1 MKGVR
6 KMNIPNKITISRII
20 LIPFFVIVMMFDFNW
35 GTMSLFGA
43 EMPVHHFI
51 GALIFIFA
59 STTDWVDGYYA
70 RKYNLVT
77 TFGKFLDPL
86 ADKLLVSAA
95 FILMV
100 ELDMAPAWLIIIII
114 SREFAVTGLRLILA
128 GEGEVV
134 AANQLGKIK
143 TWTQIMAIAAALL
156 HNTIFTLIGIPFD
169 DIMLYIALFFTL
181 WSGWDYFYLNRR
193 VLLESK

>member
-1 MKGVR
+1 
-6 KMNIPNKITISRII
+6 MNIPNRITVSRIL
-20 LIPFFVIVMMFDFNW
+20 LIPVFVVIMMFNFGW
-35 GTMSLFGA
+35 GNITVFGA
-43 EMPVHHFI
+43 NMPVNHFV
-51 GALIFIFA
+51 GALIFIVA
-59 STTDWVDGYYA
+59 SVTDWVDGYYA

-77 TFGKFLDPL
+77 NFGKFLDPL

-95 FILMV
+95 LILLV
-100 ELDMAPAWLIIIII
+100 ELDLAPAWIVIIII

-143 TWTQIMAIAAALL
+143 TWAQIVAISSLLL
-156 HNTIFTLIGIPFD
+156 HNTIFTLIGVPFD
-169 DIMLYIALFFTL
+169 LITLYIALFFTI

-193 VLLESK
+193 VLLDSK